1 MSNDDVLEQSGQSE
15 SSSVD
20 IADLLE
26 IANSKVFD
34 DQDGLID
41 GNKNFEKVTSFFD
54 LIKSSNNEDTIL
66 AEQDQS
72 SESSEEET
80 LDEEIVG
87 LKISSSDGD
96 SADKEIEEE
105 IVGLKISSSDGASDD
120 KEIEEEIVG
129 LKISSSDGASDDK
142 EIEEEIVGL
151 KISSLDGATE
161 DLQTEGTANEP
172 EVEKSDILGEEEIT
186 SENFEPLDVIEQS
199 RETVEKLRSQDKAD
213 TDQVEETSEEYNLG
227 YQDALNEFEKTLEA
241 EKKAISNFG
250 STLLSIRDDA
260 SKIIEELIKEK
271 LAEISNEFLGKQ
283 ISDFPKDFLSHI
295 ENISA
300 SIVSNTNEII
310 VELNEIDAA
319 ALKTSIKLEQLAF
332 KIKEVTDLGRG
343 EFKIIVGKSGYEQ
356 KIAD

>member
-1 MSNDDVLEQSGQSE
+1 MSNDDVLEQSSKGE

-72 SESSEEET
+72 SENSEEET

-87 LKISSSDGD
+87 LKISSSDG
-96 SADKEIEEE
+96 
-105 IVGLKISSSDGASDD
+105 ASDD
-120 KEIEEEIVG
+120 KEI
-129 LKISSSDGASDDK
+129 K
-142 EIEEEIVGL
+142 EEIVGL
-151 KISSLDGATE
+151 KISSLDVEPE
-161 DLQTEGTANEP
+161 DPQTEGTMIEP
-172 EVEKSDILGEEEIT
+172 EVEKSDIPGEEEI
-186 SENFEPLDVIEQS
+186 SPENFEPLDVIEQS
-199 RETVEKLRSQDKAD
+199 RETVEKLKSQDKAE

-271 LAEISNEFLGKQ
+271 LVEISNEFLGKQ

-300 SIVSNTNEII
+300 SIVSNTKEII

>member
-1 MSNDDVLEQSGQSE
+1 MSDDDVLDQSSQGE

-72 SESSEEET
+72 SENSEEET

-87 LKISSSDGD
+87 LKISSSDG
-96 SADKEIEEE
+96 
-105 IVGLKISSSDGASDD
+105 ASDD
-120 KEIEEEIVG
+120 R
-129 LKISSSDGASDDK
+129 

-151 KISSLDGATE
+151 KISSLDGEPE
-161 DLQTEGTANEP
+161 DPQTEGTMIEP
-172 EVEKSDILGEEEIT
+172 KVEKSDISGEEEI
-186 SENFEPLDVIEQS
+186 SPENFEPLDVIEQS
-199 RETVEKLRSQDKAD
+199 RETVEKLKSQNKPEA
-213 TDQVEETSEEYNLG
+213 DQVEETSEEYNLG
-227 YQDALNEFEKTLEA
+227 YQDALKEFEKTLEA

>member
-1 MSNDDVLEQSGQSE
+1 MSDDDVLDQSSQGE

-34 DQDGLID
+34 DQDGLTD

-72 SESSEEET
+72 SETSEEET

-87 LKISSSDGD
+87 LKISSSDGA
-96 SADKEIEEE
+96 SGDKEI
-105 IVGLKISSSDGASDD
+105 D
-120 KEIEEEIVG
+120 
-129 LKISSSDGASDDK
+129 
-142 EIEEEIVGL
+142 EEIVGL
-151 KISSLDGATE
+151 KISSLDGAPE
-161 DLQTEGTANEP
+161 NPQTEGTMIEP
-172 EVEKSDILGEEEIT
+172 KVEKSDISGEEEI
-186 SENFEPLDVIEQS
+186 SPENFEPLDVIEQS
-199 RETVEKLRSQDKAD
+199 RETVEKLRSQDKSE

-332 KIKEVTDLGRG
+332 RIKEVTDLGRG